1 VSDRGTVDDDYLER
15 VRASEEQPPP
25 PPPARVLLFL
35 FCLVLFVGGLYL
47 MGLAV
52 DTAEI
57 WLFTAGILC
66 SGGAFFLGLNRAR
79 TL

>member
-1 VSDRGTVDDDYLER
+1 MSDRGTVDDDYLER

-25 PPPARVLLFL
+25 PPPARVLLFVL
-35 FCLVLFVGGLYL
+35 CFALVVGGLYL

-57 WLFTAGILC
+57 WLFTVGILC
-66 SGGAFFLGLNRAR
+66 SGGAFFLGLNRAHP
-79 TL
+79 L

>member
-1 VSDRGTVDDDYLER
+1 MSNRGTVDDDYLER

-25 PPPARVLLFL
+25 PAPARVLMFVLCFALFL
-35 FCLVLFVGGLYL
+35 AGFYL

-57 WLFTAGILC
+57 WLFTVGILA
-66 SGGAFFLGLNRAR
+66 SGGAFFVGLTTAR
-79 TL
+79 HL

>member
-1 VSDRGTVDDDYLER
+1 MSDRGTADDDYLER

-25 PPPARVLLFL
+25 PAPARVLLFVFCFAL
-35 FCLVLFVGGLYL
+35 FLGGFYL

-57 WLFTAGILC
+57 WLFTVGILS
-66 SGGAFFLGLNRAR
+66 SGAAFFIGLNRAR
-79 TL
+79 HL